1 MKKFKVRYYNHYQG
15 NESKILWMDP
25 SDHSDINVGKRGLN
39 YVRRWKNH
47 ITIYLTNM
55 MNDNSIIEG
64 FEDKV
69 KSYINY
75 LNKLGVRYEL
85 EESIYKSYMNKVA
98 LFKINIEDVK
108 ILK

>member
-1 MKKFKVRYYNHYQG
+1 MTKFKVRYYNHYQG

-47 ITIYLTNM
+47 ITIYLTDMTSN
-55 MNDNSIIEG
+55 NSIIEG

>member
-1 MKKFKVRYYNHYQG
+1 
-15 NESKILWMDP
+15 
-25 SDHSDINVGKRGLN
+25 
-39 YVRRWKNH
+39 
-47 ITIYLTNM
+47 

>member
-15 NESKILWMDP
+15 KEGKLLWMDKF
-25 SDHSDINVGKRGLN
+25 DHSDIDVGEMGLN

-47 ITIYLTNM
+47 ITIYLTDM

-75 LNKLGVRYEL
+75 LNKLVVRYEL
-85 EESIYKSYMNKVA
+85 KESIYKSYMNKVA

>member
-1 MKKFKVRYYNHYQG
+1 MKEFKVRYYNHHQG

-47 ITIYLTNM
+47 ITIYLTDM

-85 EESIYKSYMNKVA
+85 KESIYKSYMNKVA